1 MADRFPL
8 AVNFS
13 SRKIEEFV
21 SGDNLD
27 MTGNGIVIS
36 GNPGI
41 SGQYL
46 RSTGSLIEWGDPGDV
61 YIDAVQTLTNKTFT
75 SCNISG
81 STNIITNL
89 PNSSLVNAFI
99 IVNGEEV
106 ALGETIGTADTN
118 TTYSI
123 SAEDGSIASQKIIR
137 LTSGGSTAGVED
149 DVTLVAGANVTL
161 TREEDAITIASS
173 YVDTNTVTNLQSAV
187 GGSLVSGDITI
198 AAAGSSTVSQT
209 GNTITISSSYVD
221 TITTLRA
228 GTGQTAQ
235 SGDFTLLQGGAT
247 TLSQSGRDITISSQD
262 TITRVKGGGSGTLQ
276 SGDILI
282 DASGAASVSQSGNTI
297 TIGATDTNT
306 VTRLRGGT
314 SGSFGSGDVT
324 ILASGSATVSQNG
337 LDIEINAVNTN
348 TLYDANSNGGLT
360 VSSEQF
366 SLKNATNLTD
376 NGILKWDGG
385 NNQLASSIISDD
397 GSTVTVTGDFVVT
410 GTNTVINT
418 TTLQVTDNIIELRK
432 GNSLTGLNAG
442 IQVNRTTNAAGSVL
456 TFAQLQWYEA
466 GAYWQVY
473 DGSVSKRLVTE
484 SETQTLTNKT
494 LTNPTFTDPN
504 LGAALAT
511 SINGL
516 TITST
521 TSGTLT
527 IADTK
532 GLTISNSVTIQGD
545 DNSTVNYRA
554 GGNVAYTGDS
564 LSVFATTT
572 STQFRGVVSDATGVG
587 FVAFNEN
594 PTFVNS
600 LLTSSTKF
608 DLFNTVAT
616 ELNIGGIGTSINIG
630 SSSGL
635 TTINHSIDVAGNA
648 EFNEIVG
655 DTFTVYGTPNFEN
668 SDIIIRGGGANPIKI
683 GRGGN
688 NVASNTRIGF
698 AALEA
703 NTSGTKNVAFGF
715 ESMLV
720 SNTTNDCVAI
730 GYRTQR
736 ANLEGDDNVAI
747 GSDSQLTV
755 QNGRGNVSI
764 GSSAL
769 ESNISGNY
777 NVCIGHFA
785 GYSLLGS
792 GNVLIG
798 PAGDENS
805 TNATFAP
812 TNLSGDNQLIIAS
825 GTEAWIRGDSS
836 FNVICPNNLQVGGNT
851 TITGDLIVNG
861 TTTTVNSNVV
871 TIDDK
876 QIELAAV
883 VNTTFEATVVD
894 GSPNI
899 SAINP
904 TSGLIPGMEVNI
916 VTNGLSVPVGTYIL
930 SITGNTALLSAA
942 VSGSG
947 GLATME
953 AYGPSELGADGG
965 GIVVR
970 GSADGTLDKT
980 ILYDHSRT
988 DKYWTF
994 SESIEIAFGKKFV
1007 IGNQLAL
1014 DSTTLGASVVNSS
1027 LTSVGTLTSLTV
1039 NGAVDFGG
1047 RVVES
1052 NLGSFT
1058 SGLTPSANVL
1068 TINVA
1073 ASNTV
1078 LGQPASSA
1086 INTWAFTGVNL
1097 NNNESITVTLI
1108 LDSNTAA
1115 SYGDA
1120 CTVDGNSVSNGVRW
1134 SGGSPPI
1141 ATTNTDILTFVIV
1154 RDGSG
1159 VTRVF
1164 GQGNTDFS

>member
-27 MTGNGIVIS
+27 MTGNGIIIS
-36 GNPGI
+36 GNLGL

-46 RSTGSLIEWGDPGDV
+46 RSTGSIIEWGDPGDV
-61 YIDAVQTLTNKTFT
+61 YIDAVQTLTNKTLT
-75 SCNISG
+75 TCNISG
-81 STNIITNL
+81 STNIITNI
-89 PNSSLVNAFI
+89 PNSSLINSYI
-99 IVNGEEV
+99 IVNGAQV

-118 TTYSI
+118 TTYTI
-123 SAEDGSIASQKIIR
+123 SAEDGSLASQKIIR

-149 DVTLVAGANVTL
+149 DVTFIAGANVTL

-198 AAAGSSTVSQT
+198 AAGGSSTVSQT
-209 GNTITISSSYVD
+209 GNTITISSDYVD

-235 SGDFTLLQGGAT
+235 SGDFTLLQSGAT

-262 TITRVKGGGSGTLQ
+262 TITQIKGGSSGTFQ
-276 SGDILI
+276 SGDIFF
-282 DASGAASVSQSGNTI
+282 DASGAASVSQSGTTI
-297 TIGATDTNT
+297 TVSATDTNT
-306 VTRLRGGT
+306 VTRLRGGA
-314 SGSFGSGDVT
+314 SGSYASGDLT
-324 ILASGSATVSQNG
+324 ILASGAATVTQNG
-337 LDIEINAVNTN
+337 TDIEINSENTN
-348 TLYDANSNGGLT
+348 TQYDASANGGIT
-360 VSSEQF
+360 VASEQF

-376 NGILKWDGG
+376 NGIVKWDGG
-385 NNQLASSIISDD
+385 NNQLASSIIADD
-397 GSTVTVTGDFVVT
+397 GSTVAITGDFVVT

-418 TTLQVTDNIIELRK
+418 TTLKVSDNIVELRK
-432 GNSLTGLNAG
+432 GNNLTGLNAG
-442 IQVNRTTNAAGSVL
+442 IQVNRTTNSAGSVL
-456 TFAQLQWYEA
+456 TFAQMQWYEA

-494 LTNPTFTDPN
+494 LTNPSLTDPN
-504 LGAALAT
+504 IGAALAT

-516 TITST
+516 SITT
-521 TSGTLT
+521 TTGGALT

-532 GLTISNSVTIQGD
+532 GLSISNSVTISGD
-545 DNSTVNYRA
+545 DGSTINYRA

-564 LSVFATTT
+564 LAVFATTT

-587 FVAFNEN
+587 FVTYNEN

-600 LLTSSTKF
+600 LLTSSTKI
-608 DLFNTVAT
+608 DVFNSVAT
-616 ELNIGGIGTSINIG
+616 ELNFGGIGTNINIG
-630 SSSGL
+630 AATGT

-648 EFNEIVG
+648 EFNEILG

-668 SDIIIRGGGANPIKI
+668 SDIIVRGTGANPIKI

-688 NVASNTRIGF
+688 SVASNTRIGYG
-698 AALEA
+698 ALEA
-703 NTSGTKNVAFGF
+703 NTSGIKCVAFGF
-715 ESMLV
+715 ESLLV
-720 SNTTNDCVAI
+720 GNTQTDCVAL
-730 GYRTQR
+730 GYRTLR
-736 ANLEGDDNVAI
+736 SNLEGSDNVAV
-747 GSDSQLTV
+747 GSDSQLTL
-755 QNGRGNVSI
+755 QNGRGNVAV

-777 NVCIGHFA
+777 NVCVGHYA
-785 GYSLLGS
+785 GYALLGS

-805 TNATFAP
+805 TNATFSP
-812 TNLSGDNQLIIAS
+812 INLSGNNQLIIAS

-836 FNVICPNNLQVGGNT
+836 FNLICPNNLQVGGNT
-851 TITGDLIVNG
+851 VITGDLIVNG

-876 QIELAAV
+876 AIELAAV
-883 VNTTFEATVVD
+883 VNTTFEASVVD

-899 SAINP
+899 TAITP
-904 TSGLIPGMEVNI
+904 TSGLIPGMEINI
-916 VTNGLSVPVGTYIL
+916 VTGGLSVPIGTYIL
-930 SITGNTALLSAA
+930 SITGNTAVLSAA

-965 GIVVR
+965 GIIIR

-994 SESIEIAFGKKFV
+994 SDSIEVAFGKKFV

-1014 DSTTLGASVVNSS
+1014 DSTTLGSTIVNSS
-1027 LTSVGTLTSLTV
+1027 LTSVGTLSTLSV
-1039 NGAVDFGG
+1039 DGSVDFGG

-1052 NLGSFT
+1052 NLGGFSIA
-1058 SGLTPSANVL
+1058 LTPSSNVL

-1073 ASNTV
+1073 ASNTII
-1078 LGQPASSA
+1078 GQPATTA

-1097 NNNESITVTLI
+1097 NNNESITITLI

-1120 CTVDGNSVSNGVRW
+1120 CSVDGNNISNGVRW

-1141 ATTNTDILTFVIV
+1141 ATSNTDIITFVII

-1159 VTRVF
+1159 TTRVF